1 MSVGYTLPHYAR
13 SLGLFIAGTEDGVPL
28 LACDPCETILGR
40 PGFWHGG
47 ATSALLEAAALAAA
61 ATAPGSAGRQLRTA
75 NMTVQFFRG
84 GGLERTFALGR
95 VERAGR
101 RLLNLRVEAWQA
113 DRARPVAGATM
124 HVMVVG

>member
-1 MSVGYTLPHYAR
+1 MSRTITLPPYA
-13 SLGLFIAGTEDGVPL
+13 LGLGFAIDHWDDGVPVL
-28 LACDPCETILGR
+28 GCDFSERVLGR

-61 ATAPGSAGRQLRTA
+61 ATAPGSAGRQLRAA